1 MRQRILTLMA
11 AASFLCAA
19 VVTRAADF
27 AVRPGGDSKVVF
39 TSKAPTETFEGKTSQ
54 MSGTLSLD
62 PGAVG
67 DSITVHLEV
76 DLASID
82 TGSKLR
88 NKHMRE
94 NHLETGKFPKAVFDG
109 AAVLSGAGAKLEP
122 GTSAA
127 FQIEGTFS
135 IHGVSRRLRCEAHA
149 TAAAGGKAVAFSA
162 TFPIVLSDYDIKR
175 PEFLFMKLAEAQ
187 QVRVSAT
194 ASSQP

>member
-1 MRQRILTLMA
+1 MLQRVLALITVLSIMVVVNA
-11 AASFLCAA
+11 A
-19 VVTRAADF
+19 RAADF
-27 AVRPGGDSKVVF
+27 VVRPGGDSRVVF

-62 PGAVG
+62 PVAVA

-76 DLASID
+76 DLASLD

-109 AAVLSGAGAKLEP
+109 AAILAGAKLEP
-122 GTSAA
+122 GKAAA
-127 FQIEGTFS
+127 FQVEGTFT
-135 IHGVSRRLRCEAHA
+135 IHGVSRRLRCDAQA
-149 TAAAGGKAVAFSA
+149 MVAAKGNAVAFSA
-162 TFPIVLSDYDIKR
+162 SFPIKLSDYDIKL
-175 PEFLFMKLAEAQ
+175 PEFLFMKLAETQ